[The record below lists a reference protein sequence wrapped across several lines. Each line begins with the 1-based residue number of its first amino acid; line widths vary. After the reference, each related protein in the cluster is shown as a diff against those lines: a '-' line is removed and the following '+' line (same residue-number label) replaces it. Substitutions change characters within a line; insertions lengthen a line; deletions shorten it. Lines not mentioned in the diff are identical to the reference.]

1 MCDMKK
7 SLIFL
12 DHENIQN
19 SIDLLA
25 VIDLMYG
32 KGNSITYAACLNHQG
47 SEAMGLVDHIVNI
60 QDDRIEN
67 HDLINLTNG
76 LEELHRIYAFDS
88 ILIPATH
95 TGRML
100 APRLSM
106 RLHVGLVADVTAI
119 EHHNGNLEMVRP
131 AFSGK
136 IMAGIINRGRLPVM
150 MSVRQNVFNYNSAET
165 KETSRIVFLPTNIQ
179 PSTIQLLESKEKER
193 SLDIRDSEILI
204 SGGGGVQDNFHCLD
218 LLANELDA
226 QVSASR
232 RIVDSGL
239 ASRRIQVGQSG
250 KTVSPRLYIALGI
263 YGSLQHIE
271 GLNNVENIISVNID
285 KDAPI
290 CSLSDIVVV
299 GDAVEFIDQLVEKIR
314 KNRNIETGGK

>member
-1 MCDMKK
+1 MKK
-7 SLIFL
+7 SLIYI
-12 DHENIQN
+12 DPENVQN
-19 SIDLLA
+19 SVDLFE
-25 VIDLMYG
+25 VCDLMYG
-32 KGNSITYAACLNHQG
+32 TGNYETYAVVFNNLGCIA
-47 SEAMGLVDHIVNI
+47 EGLADRNI
-60 QDDRIEN
+60 LVKDETITRY
-67 HDLINLTNG
+67 DLINQTSCI
-76 LEELHRIYAFDS
+76 EELHHLYDFDS
-88 ILIPATH
+88 ILIPATQ

-119 EHHNGNLEMVRP
+119 EHHNGHLQMVRP

-136 IMAGIINRGRLPVM
+136 IMAGIINNGRKPIM
-150 MSVRQNVFNYNSAET
+150 MSVRQNVFNYKSQTIKNT
-165 KETSRIVFLPTNIQ
+165 QTIIYYPTNVI
-179 PSTIQLLESKEKER
+179 PRTIQFIESKEKVR
-193 SLDIRDSEILI
+193 SMDIRDSEILI
-204 SGGGGVQDNFHCLD
+204 SGGGGIQNSFQDLE

-232 RIVDSGL
+232 KIVDSGI

-290 CSLSDIVVV
+290 CSLSDIVVE
-299 GDAVEFIDQLVEKIR
+299 GDAVEFIERLVKKI
-314 KNRNIETGGK
+314 KVNREIETGGKQ

>member
-1 MCDMKK
+1 
-7 SLIFL
+7 
-12 DHENIQN
+12 
-19 SIDLLA
+19 
-25 VIDLMYG
+25 
-32 KGNSITYAACLNHQG
+32 
-47 SEAMGLVDHIVNI
+47 
-60 QDDRIEN
+60 
-67 HDLINLTNG
+67 
-76 LEELHRIYAFDS
+76 
-88 ILIPATH
+88 
-95 TGRML
+95 
-100 APRLSM
+100 SM

-119 EHHNGNLEMVRP
+119 EHQNGNLEMVRP

-136 IMAGIINRGRLPVM
+136 IMAGIVNKGRLPIM
-150 MSVRQNVFNYNSAET
+150 MSVRQNVFNYNSDESKNT
-165 KETSRIVFLPTNIQ
+165 EKIEFLPTNIQ
-179 PSTIQLLESKEKER
+179 PSTIQLLDSKEKER

-218 LLANELDA
+218 MLAQQLDA

-299 GDAVEFIDQLVEKIR
+299 GDAVEFIERLVKKIKNNR
-314 KNRNIETGGK
+314 KIETGENL